1 MTDSSTVYAV
11 SKSDFQLAG
20 KMELGKSTLKRNERE
35 HSWTPFHFSIWKWM
49 NKKSRTW
56 QVNFETEWNENLWT
70 QIHFYFPSWKWMK
83 KKSGIWQI
91 KFEEKVKGTFV
102 DIISLFCPVLL
113 LHVAKAVLTNQLAI
127 WWLQG
132 WIHGLKD
139 ALVSGPVLDGTER
152 PNVVNGQIIVFRL
165 RKSS

>member
-35 HSWTPFHFSIWKWM
+35 HSWTPFHFHFSIWKWM
-49 NKKSRTW
+49 NKKIRTW

-70 QIHFYFPSWKWMK
+70 QIHFYFPSLKWMK

-91 KFEEKVKGTFV
+91 KFEEKNERNICGHHLIFLPCSSFACCQDFFSQQTCDMVAPGLDPWTQGCSCQGSGT
-102 DIISLFCPVLL
+102 
-113 LHVAKAVLTNQLAI
+113 
-127 WWLQG
+127 G
-132 WIHGLKD
+132 W
-139 ALVSGPVLDGTER
+139 DGKT
-152 PNVVNGQIIVFRL
+152 
-165 RKSS
+165 KCS